1 MQLSEVRFAVPTAAA
16 GNDLARVASIIGS
29 FDVTGQAIDGARV
42 GAPGWVFA
50 RTLGDAADETLLFFD
65 AEQDATAFLLP
76 WKTVHA
82 ALVEEFGGGVLV
94 GTELDLGTGHKV
106 HQDGLFAL
114 GGDHDAVAL
123 IADRKDPQLA
133 ALATGVERD
142 LIAARI
148 AGWIVV
154 AAEHPATYERLL
166 DDLSDGMYAVAL
178 VAGGKA
184 PALVLWRR
192 GEFTQVAMVRG
203 GNVQQV
209 LLWGPGWTTIEP
221 VSLHRFGLQEF
232 VDHVGEDLDL
242 GHSDGSE
249 LIKHFKLSKDA
260 AVHLRATARSPTY
273 PSCSP
278 SSACRRPWPRHSP
291 ETGGSATF
299 HSPGRIRRPARRHS
313 FSPSSPEAAP
323 RRFPRTR
330 PRHPGSGGGC
340 GETDEAQKPRLGG

>member
-154 AAEHPATYERLL
+154 AAEHPATDERLL

-260 AVHLRATARSPTY
+260 AVHLRAT
-273 PSCSP
+273 
-278 SSACRRPWPRHSP
+278 
-291 ETGGSATF
+291 
-299 HSPGRIRRPARRHS
+299 IRRPVADVPQLLAVLGVPPAVAETFAGDRRLS
-313 FSPSSPEAAP
+313 DLPQSRAYPATSKKALVLAELA
-323 RRFPRTR
+323 
-330 PRHPGSGGGC
+330 GSG
-340 GETDEAQKPRLGG
+340 TAPLPPDPTAPPRKRRWLRGD